1 MTRLH
6 PNPLASA
13 ARKIQFA
20 DLSFVTMA
28 HPACPPACLRQ
39 ATLPSPGRLASLILA
54 ALGLVLGG
62 CATAPVTHKAT
73 ADARTKIASMGA
85 ITLAPPDI
93 VVSELTVGGIQE
105 IRDEWGAT
113 VTEHMISALTARG
126 DIKRVATLSEE
137 SRAELDEVTALL
149 RIIAASRLAALFD
162 APQLQKAWNTNQ
174 LNFNVGR
181 IDRILES
188 TGGEAVLL
196 LFVRDSYATAGRKS
210 LAVLSILAGAVTGVY
225 IVPTMGS
232 TQMCAALVE
241 RDGDVLW
248 FNTLAAGFGDLR
260 EQSAA
265 KTTTDK
271 LMTGWPGR

>member
-1 MTRLH
+1 MTT
-6 PNPLASA
+6 S
-13 ARKIQFA
+13 
-20 DLSFVTMA
+20 
-28 HPACPPACLRQ
+28 
-39 ATLPSPGRLASLILA
+39 SPGFIVSLTLAI
-54 ALGLVLGG
+54 LGLTLGG
-62 CATAPVTHKAT
+62 CATAPVTHKST
-73 ADARTKIASMGA
+73 ADAQAKIASMGP

-93 VVSELTVGGIQE
+93 VVSELSVGGIQE
-105 IRDEWGAT
+105 VRDEWGAT
-113 VTEHMISALTARG
+113 VTTHMTSALTARG
-126 DIKRVATLSEE
+126 DIKPVTALSDE

-162 APQLQKAWNTNQ
+162 APQLQKSWNTNQ
-174 LNFNVGR
+174 LNFNVGS

-210 LAVLSILAGAVTGVY
+210 LAVLSVLAGAVTGVY

-260 EQSAA
+260 EQAGA
-265 KTTTDK
+265 KTATDK
-271 LMTGWPGR
+271 LMAGWPGR